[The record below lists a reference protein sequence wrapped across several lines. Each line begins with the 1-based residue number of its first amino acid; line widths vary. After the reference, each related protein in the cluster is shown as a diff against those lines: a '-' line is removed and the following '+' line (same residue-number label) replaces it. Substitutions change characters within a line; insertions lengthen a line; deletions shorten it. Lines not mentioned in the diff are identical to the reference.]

1 MKAQTVQQL
10 TTRTRL
16 RWHKFKSALQPLP
29 LRARND
35 YATHVPVLI
44 GLTAFRRFE
53 RVLEFGCGNYSTK
66 TFLDR
71 TAFPH
76 LRELQSVEND
86 TAWAEQL
93 RGAVGGDA
101 RIVMNVVS
109 GAISDTVGRFDL
121 ESFDLVLI
129 DDSKE
134 AIERAAT
141 IRAVFAAGTERT
153 WIVIHDYEVFD
164 YQNAAAR
171 FKNRFTFK
179 GYNPQTGLVFN
190 STQQHDFKA
199 LDKLIGINSARLDPD
214 DLAGWL
220 QVFRK

>member
-1 MKAQTVQQL
+1 MEQL

-16 RWHKFKSALQPLP
+16 RWHKLKSVLHPLP

-44 GLTAFRRFE
+44 GLAALRRVE

-66 TFLDR
+66 TFLNR
-71 TAFPH
+71 AAFPD
-76 LRELQSVEND
+76 LRELQSIEND
-86 TAWAEQL
+86 GAWAEQL
-93 RGAVGGDA
+93 RDAVGRDE
-101 RIVMNVVS
+101 RCVMNVVS
-109 GAISDTVGRFDL
+109 GAISDAVGRFDL

-129 DDSKE
+129 DDSQH

-141 IRAVFAAGTERT
+141 IRAALAVGTKRT

-164 YQNAAAR
+164 YQNAAAG
-171 FKNRFTFK
+171 FKHRLTFK
-179 GYNPQTGLVFN
+179 AYNPHTGLVFN
-190 STQQHDFKA
+190 STPQHDFKA
-199 LDKLIGINSARLDPD
+199 LDKLIRTNSARLEPD

-220 QVFRK
+220 QVLRK